1 MITFN
6 EGTPGAGKTYDA
18 VKTHLLAALAKRRKV
33 YARINGL
40 DHARIAAHLGMTEDE
55 CRQLLHVLDDNEV
68 RTLYDVATQDALIIV
83 DEAHMYWV
91 AARDALSPEW
101 EKFFAEHRHQG
112 QDILLISQWYKRLHS
127 AVRARV
133 ESKAVFTKHQALGL
147 KNAYCR
153 RFYTALEPDKFELV
167 ASENKRYDKEIF
179 ALYQSVV
186 QGTENLETYD
196 GGRKTVWAKIA
207 LPAMIVIPAAIFGIG
222 YLIAFF
228 TGGVDLTDKPEPAH
242 VSSEAAPQ
250 ASFAPS
256 AAPSAVPQLVKP
268 AKPVRPAGV
277 EYVFKIS
284 EDARPRVAGVFEGSK
299 TLAIIEWR
307 GAQGHVTERMTTG
320 QLSALGMKV
329 SLMPYGVSLRYDRE
343 TIIATMHPTA
353 DDFGRVSAA
362 RIATIG
368 NPTAGAPASFASSRT
383 SGLAAARSARSGE
396 ADKPR
401 VGEGFAGVE
410 AAMAAEGA
418 KQ

>member
-40 DHARIAAHLGMTEDE
+40 NHARIAAHLGMTEEE

-133 ESKAVFTKHQALGL
+133 ESKAVFTKHQALGF
-147 KNAYCR
+147 KGAYCR

-242 VSSEAAPQ
+242 LAADAPAPQ
-250 ASFAPS
+250 AGFKPGDAP
-256 AAPSAVPQLVKP
+256 AAVPQFVAPKKP
-268 AKPVRPAGV
+268 PRPAGV
-277 EYVFKIS
+277 EYIFKLS
-284 EDARPRVAGVFEGSK
+284 EDARPRVAGIFEGTKK
-299 TLAIIEWR
+299 TAIIEWR
-307 GAQGHVTERMTTG
+307 VEQGHVSERLTTQ
-320 QLSALGMKV
+320 QLAELGMRTQFTR
-329 SLMPYGVSLRYDRE
+329 YGVKLSYKGE
-343 TIIATMHPTA
+343 TIIATMHPTG
-353 DDFGRVSAA
+353 DDFGRVSQA

-383 SGLAAARSARSGE
+383 SGLLAARTTGTATAS
-396 ADKPR
+396 KPR

-410 AAMAAEGA
+410 AAMGT
-418 KQ
+418 QP